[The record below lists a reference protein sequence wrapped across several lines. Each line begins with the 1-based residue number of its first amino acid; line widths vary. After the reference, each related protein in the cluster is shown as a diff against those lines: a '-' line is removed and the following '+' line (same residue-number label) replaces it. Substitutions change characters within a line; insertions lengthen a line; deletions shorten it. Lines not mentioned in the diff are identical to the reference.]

1 MAPEIR
7 VDAPNELKHRAAL
20 SDYLAA
26 ERTFLAWVR
35 TGLAL
40 MGFGFV
46 VARFGLFLQ
55 QLRFIDHTPSGA
67 SYGVSLWFGTAL
79 IAVGVIMNLTSAW
92 QHVRLVRQLDRDDT
106 NASRSLSQAV
116 ATALFLALVGL
127 AMAIYL
133 ISVRS
138 SPSTPSEKLLDSAVV
153 NANPTGLSEIREEKP
168 MAQTAN
174 AFEANKGI
182 IDKLS
187 NHTVDQTVEK
197 LKNIL
202 QAKGVTLFA
211 LVDHSGEAE
220 KVGMK
225 MRPTKLLIFGNPKS
239 GTPLMLAV
247 PSIAI
252 DLPLKILV
260 WEDALGKVWISYNS
274 PNYLKERHG
283 LPAELLQNIAVVET
297 LAAKAGE

>member
-1 MAPEIR
+1 MDSKTIVSTEMR
-7 VDAPNELKHRAAL
+7 QRADL
-20 SDYLAA
+20 RDYLAA
-26 ERTFLAWVR
+26 ERTFLAWIR

-55 QLRFIDHTPSGA
+55 QLRFIDHASSSP

-79 IAVGVIMNLTSAW
+79 IAVGVVVNLSSAW
-92 QHVRLVRQLDRDDT
+92 RHVRLVRELDRGE
-106 NASRSLSQAV
+106 AAWSRSLTQAV

-133 ISVRS
+133 VSVRS
-138 SPSTPSEKLLDSAVV
+138 SANLQSENSGEVSMATASSKEA
-153 NANPTGLSEIREEKP
+153 PTGG
-168 MAQTAN
+168 
-174 AFEANKGI
+174 KGI
-182 IDKLS
+182 IHKPS
-187 NHTVDQTVEK
+187 NHSIGQTVEK

-202 QAKGVTLFA
+202 QSNGVSLFA

-225 MRPTKLLIFGNPKS
+225 MRPTKLLIFGSPKA
-239 GTPLMLAV
+239 GTPLMLAA

-260 WEDALGKVWISYNS
+260 WEDAQGKVWVSYNS
-274 PNYLKERHG
+274 PDYLKERHG
-283 LPAELLQNIAVVET
+283 LPQELLQNIAVVET